1 MSIRTTVTLDE
12 DVLVRTKDFSRK
24 RGIAF
29 KEALNELVRLG
40 LLEQAKPMPK
50 KPFIKPFSVGLNLPP
65 GLNYNHIDELEAPG
79 GPLHE

>member
-24 RGIAF
+24 RGIPF

-40 LLEQAKPMPK
+40 LLEQAKPAPK
-50 KPFIKPFSVGLNLPP
+50 KPFRIKPFSVGLRP
-65 GLNYNHIDELEAPG
+65 GFNYDNIEELIEELE
-79 GPLHE
+79 GPLHR